1 MCTRSNFFK
10 NEPSISLDNAELF
23 LETSKESW
31 DDLIEAYV
39 CPICQELILSG
50 IIVHLKWHD
59 DLKAKSPKPMAKVL
73 FPHLFDDSNS
83 DENGKDQSGNTT
95 PDADILLKKAKRD
108 EDKLRIVRFIDK
120 YGL

>member
-1 MCTRSNFFK
+1 MNR
-10 NEPSISLDNAELF
+10 
-23 LETSKESW
+23 
-31 DDLIEAYV
+31 
-39 CPICQELILSG
+39 Q
-50 IIVHLKWHD
+50 
-59 DLKAKSPKPMAKVL
+59 
-73 FPHLFDDSNS
+73 NS